1 MSSSSAQVLPHQK
14 SYLDLLLASNILAFK
29 GPYTLKSGRKSP
41 YFFNAGLFNSGAK
54 VAELARCYAEE
65 IVRSGLLGETKEERE
80 NTVLFGPA
88 YKGIP
93 LATGVSLSLSLPPHS
108 LDLGFCFNRKE
119 KKDHGEGGTLV
130 GAPMKGKR
138 VIILDDVITA
148 GTAINEAVDIIKAE
162 GGQLVGIVIALDRQE
177 KVKEGDETSA
187 VGAVQQ
193 RLGTKVVSVVNLN
206 QVIAF
211 LEGKGMSNEV
221 EGMKEYRQRY
231 GVVEPASK

>member
-1 MSSSSAQVLPHQK
+1 MSSSVELLPHQQ
-14 SYLDLLLASNILAFK
+14 SYLSLLLASRILAFD

-41 YFFNAGLFNSGAK
+41 YFFNAGLFNTGAK

-65 IVRSGLLGETKEERE
+65 IVNSGLLGSKEEQE

-93 LATGVSLSLSLPPHS
+93 LATAVALSLSQAPHNI
-108 LDLGFCFNRKE
+108 DLGFSFNRKE
-119 KKDHGEGGTLV
+119 KKTHGEGGSLV

-162 GGQLVGIVIALDRQE
+162 GGHLSGIIIALDRQE
-177 KVKEGDETSA
+177 KVTETDDVSA
-187 VGAVQQ
+187 VGAVAQ
-193 RLGTKVVSVVNLN
+193 RLGTKVTSVVNLN

-211 LEGKGMSNEV
+211 LESKGMSKEV
-221 EGMKEYRQRY
+221 EGMKEYRSRY
-231 GVVEPASK
+231 GVQ

>member
-1 MSSSSAQVLPHQK
+1 MTSSSPQLLPHQQ
-14 SYLDLLLASNILAFK
+14 SYLDLLLASRILAFD

-54 VAELARCYAEE
+54 IAELARCYGEA
-65 IVRSGLLGETKEERE
+65 IVGNGLLGTTQEEVD

-93 LATGVSLSLSLPPHS
+93 LATAVSLSLSQKPHS
-108 LDLGFCFNRKE
+108 VDLGYCFNRKE
-119 KKDHGEGGTLV
+119 KKDHGEGGSLV
-130 GAPMKGKR
+130 GSSMKGKR

-177 KVKEGDETSA
+177 RVKEEDVTSA
-187 VGAVQQ
+187 VGAVEK
-193 RLGTKVVSVVNLN
+193 RLNTKVVSVVNLD
-206 QVIAF
+206 QVITF
-211 LEGKGMSNEV
+211 LEGKGLKQEV
-221 EGMKEYRQRY
+221 DGMKEYRSRY
-231 GVVEPASK
+231 GITQ